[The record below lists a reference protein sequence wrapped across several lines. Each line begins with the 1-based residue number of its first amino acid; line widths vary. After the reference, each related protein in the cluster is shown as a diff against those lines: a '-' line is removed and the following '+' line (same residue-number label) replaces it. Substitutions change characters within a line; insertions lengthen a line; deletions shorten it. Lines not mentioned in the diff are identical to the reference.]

1 MPIEDDECSDPPTSK
16 TDTNTEKVRDAIH
29 KDHHQSIQDTA
40 NTVGIS
46 YGVLSKH
53 SDRKFEHEASGCKIC
68 APLLTQ
74 DQKDH
79 SFLVTP

>member
-46 YGVLSKH
+46 YGSCQSILTENLNMRQVAA
-53 SDRKFEHEASGCKIC
+53 KFVHPC
-68 APLLTQ
+68 
-74 DQKDH
+74 
-79 SFLVTP
+79 